1 MYIYIMIKKIYQKN
15 GILIVDDNKKLINN
29 MKENYYIINNYSQD
43 KSLETLKKDY
53 YKSIGYKY

>member
-1 MYIYIMIKKIYQKN
+1 MIKKIYQKN
-15 GILIVDDNKKLINN
+15 GTLIVDDNKKLINN